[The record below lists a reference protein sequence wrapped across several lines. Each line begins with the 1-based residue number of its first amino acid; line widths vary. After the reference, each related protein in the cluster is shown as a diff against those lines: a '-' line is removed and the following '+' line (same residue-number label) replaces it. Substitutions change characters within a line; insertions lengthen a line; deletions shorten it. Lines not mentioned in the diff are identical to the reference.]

1 MIKWDP
7 WLRMKIMINKMTMTY
22 EDDSMVVMIPQN
34 DVDSDGDDGD
44 DDNDDDEEEGDNG
57 IGRERSL

>member
-7 WLRMKIMINKMTMTY
+7 WLRMKIMMNKMTMTY

-34 DVDSDGDDGD
+34 DGDGDDGD
-44 DDNDDDEEEGDNG
+44 DDNDDDEEEGGNG